1 MSKLKE
7 IIITN
12 EIIINFYKKNTQID
26 IIKMNLIYIELYEN
40 MMNNAIDN
48 PSIVNNIMSVL
59 NTQTNELN
67 NITTLIKHSNENN
80 ILLLSNIKSEITNI
94 VSLVQSKLYEIKRC

>member
-67 NITTLIKHSNENN
+67 NITTLIKYSNETHN
-80 ILLLSNIKSEITNI
+80 LSLNKVVLTSN
-94 VSLVQSKLYEIKRC
+94 